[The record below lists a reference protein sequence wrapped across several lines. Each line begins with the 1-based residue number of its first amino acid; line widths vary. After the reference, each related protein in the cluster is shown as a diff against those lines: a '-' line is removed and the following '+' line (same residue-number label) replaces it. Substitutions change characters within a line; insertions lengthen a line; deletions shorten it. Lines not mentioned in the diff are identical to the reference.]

1 LAKEGNVKAIIVLIM
16 ILPGLAFA
24 ADDDAA
30 IRHVVKAFYVAFDEG
45 FVKPV
50 DFATED
56 WYHINPFGGIDR
68 GLEATLKTI
77 RQVHTT
83 FLRGVTDTPED
94 IAIRFA
100 SGDVA
105 VATVTSTM
113 SPFSGPD
120 GVRLGPQKQVRT
132 FVVVKRGERW
142 LIMQDQNT
150 TVASPPT

>member
-1 LAKEGNVKAIIVLIM
+1 MKAIIEKAIIVLGM
-16 ILPGLAFA
+16 LSPGLAFA
-24 ADDDAA
+24 ADAEAA
-30 IRHVVKAFYVAFDEG
+30 VRHVVQAFYEAFDEG

-56 WYHINPFGGIDR
+56 WHHINPFGGVDR
-68 GLEATLKTI
+68 GLAATLKTV
-77 RQVHTT
+77 REVHTT
-83 FLRGVTDTPED
+83 FLKGVTDKPED

-105 VATVTSTM
+105 VATVISTM
-113 SPFSGPD
+113 SPYKRPD
-120 GVRLGPQKQVRT
+120 GVMQGPQKHVRT

-150 TVASPPT
+150 TIASPPA